1 MLAEHLPLLY
11 PEITQQQLSS
21 KPSSGVG
28 GGGSTGNTESS
39 NTAAELSDQDYEFVT
54 QVKGISLGDIQV
66 GVY

>member
-21 KPSSGVG
+21 KPPSGVG
-28 GGGSTGNTESS
+28 GGGSAGNTESS